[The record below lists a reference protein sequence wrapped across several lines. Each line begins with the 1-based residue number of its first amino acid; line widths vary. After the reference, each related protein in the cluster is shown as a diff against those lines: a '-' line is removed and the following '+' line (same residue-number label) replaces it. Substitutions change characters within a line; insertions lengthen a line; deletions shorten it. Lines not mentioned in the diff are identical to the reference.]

1 MHLGQPGFTYSASE
15 PFTKHRERIQKFTE
29 TGHLT
34 YTCKNELDKA
44 CFVYD
49 AAYSD
54 SKYLAK
60 RPISDKVLKDK
71 FYEIAISLKY
81 DGYQRGFLSLVYNF
95 FLWENRIRSDCN
107 KQGERECKWRAIQ
120 RITQTGH

>member
-1 MHLGQPGFTYSASE
+1 MHLRQPGFSYSASE

-29 TGHLT
+29 IGHLK

-44 CFVYD
+44 CFVHD

-71 FYEIAISLKY
+71 FYEIAINLKY
-81 DGYQRGFLSLVYNF
+81 DGYHRGLLSLLYNF
-95 FLWENRIRSDCN
+95 FFMR
-107 KQGERECKWRAIQ
+107 KQNQERLQQAR
-120 RITQTGH
+120 